1 MRNSSRNSIHSMSS
15 ADITAFYDSATG
27 TVSYLVADPATR
39 QAAIIDPVLNYEA
52 NSGRTATTSA
62 DVILSA
68 ARQRGLTIQWIL
80 ETHVHADHLTAAVH
94 LKQKTRAKVA
104 IGAEVEKVQKTFG
117 QLFNVLSAVPPSAA
131 DFDHVFRDGETFSI
145 GTLTAKVMHTPGH
158 TPACLTYLIGDAAF
172 VGDTI
177 FMPDYG
183 TARCDFPGGDAA
195 TLYRSIQKILS
206 LPDST
211 RIFVGHD
218 YGTGG
223 RPIAWQTTIAAEK
236 QANTQVGGNVS
247 LEQFVQM
254 RTARDKTLALPNLI
268 LPSVQVNIRGGRLP
282 APEANGIAYLKMP
295 INAFS

>member
-218 YGTGG
+218 YGTGR
-223 RPIAWQTTIAAEK
+223 RPIAWQTTVAAEK

>member
-1 MRNSSRNSIHSMSS
+1 MCEIHSNSIRSMSTP
-15 ADITAFYDSATG
+15 DITAFHDPATG
-27 TVSYLVADPATR
+27 TVSYLVADPATKK
-39 QAAIIDPVLNYEA
+39 AAIIDPVLNYEA
-52 NSGRTATTSA
+52 NSGRTSTTSA
-62 DVILSA
+62 DEVLAA
-68 ARQRGLTIQWIL
+68 ARQRGLTVQWVL
-80 ETHVHADHLTAAVH
+80 ETHVHADHLTASAHV
-94 LKQKTRAKVA
+94 KQITGAQSA
-104 IGAEVEKVQKTFG
+104 IGAEIEKVQKAFG
-117 QLFNVLSAVPPSAA
+117 QLFNILSSTPISVG
-131 DFDHVFRDGETFSI
+131 DFDKVFRDGESFTI
-145 GTLTAKVMHTPGH
+145 GSLTAKVIHTPGH

-195 TLYRSIQKILS
+195 ALYQSIQKILS

-223 RPIAWQTTIAAEK
+223 REIAWETTVAAEK
-236 QANTQVGGNVS
+236 QANIHVGGGKS
-247 LEQFVQM
+247 IGDFVEM
-254 RTARDKTLALPNLI
+254 RKARDKTLPLPNLI

-282 APEANGIAYLKMP
+282 TPEANGIAYLKMP